1 MAKST
6 LFARSRPCF
15 NLLCRGSGCL
25 LAALSVAFCGN
36 TRSLL
41 SAELERDVPLRVVV
55 DLDLAEAEGEEKGEE
70 VWLSS

>member
-1 MAKST
+1 MDGST
-6 LFARSRPCF
+6 LFARSRPFF

-25 LAALSVAFCGN
+25 LAALVLPCVLRKHA
-36 TRSLL
+36 L